1 MAFVTQHIHTAME
14 MREKIQMVL
23 ASALF
28 ILLFITMVEM
38 QMTEMRR
45 KNEYENLNM
54 SLSGFD

>member
-1 MAFVTQHIHTAME
+1 MVTKHIHTAMD
-14 MREKIQMVL
+14 MRERIQMVL
-23 ASALF
+23 VSSVF

>member
-1 MAFVTQHIHTAME
+1 ME

-38 QMTEMRR
+38 QMTEMSR
-45 KNEYENLNM
+45 KKEYESVCM
-54 SLSGFD
+54 SFRGFD